1 MESYE
6 ESHGQSRTFN
16 YPANRPEVDQNAQ
29 SLPVT
34 DPAVQLPHDTLQKT
48 ALANDYDQKTAFH
61 PAFFNIK
68 HDPQASL
75 AAMASNYHN
84 PSFFQAC
91 MNSYYSPTGLMSGP
105 GQLEQW
111 NFHDQLQIPAF
122 HTSVGLHSS
131 NKASS
136 SKEQTEH
143 YKSHSSSDSEEDN
156 KTRRVTSLTSS
167 HLKSVEELVKKSTS
181 SRQHPLDVIDD
192 APHGKGLSKA
202 DLSANARKKRRPYT
216 KQQIAELEKEY
227 MSSTYIARE
236 KRQELGDR
244 LNLSDRQVKVWFQ
257 NRRMKEKKLQRLVQR
272 GQNNFYTQPTQ
283 MLNTAMDTFY

>member
-1 MESYE
+1 MESFE
-6 ESHGQSRTFN
+6 EPRSQPQAFN
-16 YPANRPEVDQNAQ
+16 YPSIRSSEVEQNNSQPATASQ
-29 SLPVT
+29 PSLP
-34 DPAVQLPHDTLQKT
+34 QESLQK
-48 ALANDYDQKTAFH
+48 AAHEFDQKAFH
-61 PAFFNIK
+61 PAFYNMK
-68 HDPQASL
+68 HDPQGSL

-91 MNSYYSPTGLMSGP
+91 MNSYYSPAGLMPAP

-111 NFHDQLQIPAF
+111 NFHEQFQIPAF
-122 HTSVGLHSS
+122 HPNVGLHSS

-136 SKEQTEH
+136 SKEHAEP
-143 YKSHSSSDSEEDN
+143 YKSLSSSDSEEA
-156 KTRRVTSLTSS
+156 KSAKMTTSLTSS

-181 SRQHPLDVIDD
+181 TRQHPLDVIDD

-202 DLSANARKKRRPYT
+202 DLASTARKKRRPYT
-216 KQQIAELEKEY
+216 KQQISELEKEY

-257 NRRMKEKKLQRLVQR
+257 NRRMKEKKLQRMVQR
-272 GQNNFYTQPTQ
+272 GQSNFFTQQPT
-283 MLNTAMDTFY
+283 MMNAPMDTYY